1 MRNLLL
7 AAVILPVALPVQ
19 TALAQAPTWT
29 ILKQACW
36 NISATAGQCAVK
48 LKGTYPSLQ
57 ACQKKNGGKTQT
69 EAMTTDGRKIG
80 QRCEMKLVDEDD
92 DT

>member
-1 MRNLLL
+1 
-7 AAVILPVALPVQ
+7 
-19 TALAQAPTWT
+19 
-29 ILKQACW
+29 
-36 NISATAGQCAVK
+36 